1 MRKSN
6 RVYLKKAAAAA
17 ALAIFFEAAVLP
29 SLNNSLWRFESEQYE
44 RGSFGYVHDVLKEN
58 RTGLG
63 SMEELKLA
71 EVIFIESVSHKLD
84 PLFVLA
90 LIKTE
95 STFYNWS
102 KSFTGAVGLMQI
114 QPSTGK
120 EVAAELKL
128 NWKGEETLLNPYL
141 NVKMGVHY
149 FSALRDRYNDDTIA
163 TLAAYNIGPGYFDSR
178 QPYDDAGARFATKV
192 LRNYRDFKEKA
203 DFY

>member
-1 MRKSN
+1 MMKTN
-6 RVYLKKAAAAA
+6 KITFKKAAMAA
-17 ALAIFFEAAVLP
+17 ALTLFFEAAVLP
-29 SLNNSLWRFESEQYE
+29 SINGSLWRLEADLYE

-63 SMEELKLA
+63 SLEEFKLA

-102 KSFTGAVGLMQI
+102 KSFGGAVGLMQI
-114 QPSTGK
+114 LPSTGQ
-120 EVAAELKL
+120 EVAAELNL

-149 FSALRDRYNDDTIA
+149 FSYLRERYNDDTIA

-178 QPYDDAGARFATKV
+178 EPYDDAGARFATKV
-192 LRNYRDFKEKA
+192 LRNYRHFKERA
-203 DFY
+203 EVY